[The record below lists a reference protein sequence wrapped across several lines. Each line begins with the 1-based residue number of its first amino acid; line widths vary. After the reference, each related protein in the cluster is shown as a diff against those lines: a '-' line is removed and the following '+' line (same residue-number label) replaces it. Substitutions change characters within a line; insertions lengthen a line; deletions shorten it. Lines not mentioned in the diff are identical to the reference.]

1 MQKLRV
7 GVLMGGKSIEK
18 EVSFNSGR
26 TICDHLDT
34 ALYTVIPLFQISSGE
49 LYILPWNFLHRGK
62 VADFQW
68 RLEKEAEKTSWDA
81 LKKTIDFIYIAQ
93 HGRYAE
99 DGCLQGMLE
108 ILGIPYLGSKVAASA
123 LSMDKSFQKKILQ
136 AHGIDTPKGITL
148 TPSDIASYQ
157 HNSEKLFALLEKEQI
172 FFPILIKPVFEGSSL
187 GIAVAQN
194 KEELNAGIKTASAI
208 YSEKKQSV
216 ILEEYITGIEFTC
229 VVITDYTTGKLIALP
244 LTEVVKE
251 SGSDIYTYE
260 QKYMPGRATKY
271 TPARIS
277 AEDTLNIQET
287 CIAAMNSLG
296 ITNLIRIDGF
306 LTKDKR
312 IVIFDPNTLSGM
324 APSSFVFRQ
333 AAEIN
338 MNHTQLINHLIKTE
352 LSDYGMLEKVLL
364 ESKKREDM
372 DKKKTIRVAVLL
384 GGRSNEKEISLES
397 GRNVFYKLST
407 EKYKATPLFVSST
420 LDLYALDNR
429 LLVHNSTKE
438 IESGLK
444 PEMQVTWSELPE
456 LFDFIFIAL
465 HGGEGENGSIQGA
478 LEMLGLPYNGSSVLA
493 SSLCMD
499 KYKTNSLLKSQG
511 FYVPEHI
518 LVDKHLW
525 EKDKKAVIENIIEKI
540 GFPLIVKPHDD
551 GCSVFV
557 SRADNKEELEK
568 TVTDFFATTKTYAFI
583 EELITGMELTVGVI
597 GNEKPQAL
605 PPSQAVSTAGILS
618 LEEKFLPGA
627 GENQTPAP
635 LPKDALAYVQHIIE
649 QVYTAAGCSGYARI
663 DCFYQ
668 SAEQSKTGAERV
680 VIIEINSLPALTPA
694 TCLFHQA
701 SEVGIK
707 PMELIDKLIE
717 LGLEK
722 HQITL

>member
-1 MQKLRV
+1 M
-7 GVLMGGKSIEK
+7 
-18 EVSFNSGR
+18 
-26 TICDHLDT
+26 
-34 ALYTVIPLFQISSGE
+34 
-49 LYILPWNFLHRGK
+49 
-62 VADFQW
+62 
-68 RLEKEAEKTSWDA
+68 
-81 LKKTIDFIYIAQ
+81 
-93 HGRYAE
+93 
-99 DGCLQGMLE
+99 
-108 ILGIPYLGSKVAASA
+108 
-123 LSMDKSFQKKILQ
+123 
-136 AHGIDTPKGITL
+136 
-148 TPSDIASYQ
+148 
-157 HNSEKLFALLEKEQI
+157 
-172 FFPILIKPVFEGSSL
+172 
-187 GIAVAQN
+187 
-194 KEELNAGIKTASAI
+194 
-208 YSEKKQSV
+208 
-216 ILEEYITGIEFTC
+216 
-229 VVITDYTTGKLIALP
+229 
-244 LTEVVKE
+244 
-251 SGSDIYTYE
+251 
-260 QKYMPGRATKY
+260 
-271 TPARIS
+271 
-277 AEDTLNIQET
+277 
-287 CIAAMNSLG
+287 
-296 ITNLIRIDGF
+296 
-306 LTKDKR
+306 
-312 IVIFDPNTLSGM
+312 
-324 APSSFVFRQ
+324 
-333 AAEIN
+333 
-338 MNHTQLINHLIKTE
+338 
-352 LSDYGMLEKVLL
+352 
-364 ESKKREDM
+364 
-372 DKKKTIRVAVLL
+372 
-384 GGRSNEKEISLES
+384 
-397 GRNVFYKLST
+397 
-407 EKYKATPLFVSST
+407 
-420 LDLYALDNR
+420 
-429 LLVHNSTKE
+429 VHNSTKE